1 MGLQQAKLV
10 TRHSLRE
17 WGPTRGTEFRLFQ
30 ICNPSLAST
39 LGHTKQK
46 AIVSRH
52 ASTLT
57 LALPLDRLILFTM
70 SAKTTKR
77 SILWRLFFAST
88 SNILFLKKFSGGCF
102 FQHLLPERVSS
113 QADVVAAEWNP
124 NTEQISDLKFI
135 SDSESRLVKTVKN
148 YWMGWWHCILD
159 CLALQL
165 GGWAEKKCQ
174 VGGRLLLQQF
184 THAIPLHTN
193 LKASLKKK
201 KRQNFFDLKCSKC
214 WLSMCKRTF
223 YLPLQHFNPDPHTFL
238 GTFQPK
244 TLLQDP

>member
-10 TRHSLRE
+10 TRHLESE
-17 WGPTRGTEFRLFQ
+17 VPPEEQISDLFQ
-30 ICNPSLAST
+30 IFNPSLANT
-39 LGHTKQK
+39 LRHTKQK

-88 SNILFLKKFSGGCF
+88 SNILFLKQKSLGAVFC
-102 FQHLLPERVSS
+102 QHLLPERVSS

-148 YWMGWWHCILD
+148 Y
-159 CLALQL
+159 
-165 GGWAEKKCQ
+165 
-174 VGGRLLLQQF
+174 
-184 THAIPLHTN
+184 
-193 LKASLKKK
+193 
-201 KRQNFFDLKCSKC
+201 
-214 WLSMCKRTF
+214 
-223 YLPLQHFNPDPHTFL
+223 
-238 GTFQPK
+238 
-244 TLLQDP
+244 

>member
-1 MGLQQAKLV
+1 MSLQQAKLV

-30 ICNPSLAST
+30 ICNPSLANT
-39 LGHTKQK
+39 LRHTKQK

-88 SNILFLKKFSGGCF
+88 SNILFLKKISGGCF

-148 YWMGWWHCILD
+148 YCMGWWHCILD

-165 GGWAEKKCQ
+165 GGL
-174 VGGRLLLQQF
+174 GRKEMSSWRKVAVTAVHSRHPPPHKLEGIF
-184 THAIPLHTN
+184 I
-193 LKASLKKK
+193 KGRDK
-201 KRQNFFDLKCSKC
+201 
-214 WLSMCKRTF
+214 TF
-223 YLPLQHFNPDPHTFL
+223 WS
-238 GTFQPK
+238 
-244 TLLQDP
+244 

>member
-10 TRHSLRE
+10 IRHSLRV
-17 WGPTRGTEFRLFQ
+17 RSDLFQ
-30 ICNPSLAST
+30 IFNPSLANS
-39 LGHTKQK
+39 LRHTKQK

-88 SNILFLKKFSGGCF
+88 SNILFLKQKILWGLF
-102 FQHLLPERVSS
+102 FCQHLLPERVSS

-148 YWMGWWHCILD
+148 Y
-159 CLALQL
+159 
-165 GGWAEKKCQ
+165 
-174 VGGRLLLQQF
+174 
-184 THAIPLHTN
+184 
-193 LKASLKKK
+193 
-201 KRQNFFDLKCSKC
+201 
-214 WLSMCKRTF
+214 
-223 YLPLQHFNPDPHTFL
+223 
-238 GTFQPK
+238 
-244 TLLQDP
+244 